1 MSNDELVL
9 EEFLKTELAATALQD
24 PPAGWIWTTKNFLN
38 ASVNVVVIPTS
49 GKLWISYTWDA
60 PSAPQPTQVWLQS
73 RKNGTQKPVNPGPN
87 TFEVQA
93 LDLILYQLPISGA
106 PTVRLTYRLT

>member
-1 MSNDELVL
+1 MSNSEFVL
-9 EEFLKTELAATALQD
+9 EEFLKAELEAAALQG
-24 PPAGWIWTTKNFLN
+24 PPAGWIWVTKNFLN
-38 ASVNVVVIPTS
+38 ASANALVIPTS
-49 GKLWISYTWDA
+49 GKLWISYEWDA

-73 RKNGTQKPVNPGPN
+73 QKGPQQAVNPGPN

-93 LDLILYQLPISGA
+93 GDLILYQLPTSGA